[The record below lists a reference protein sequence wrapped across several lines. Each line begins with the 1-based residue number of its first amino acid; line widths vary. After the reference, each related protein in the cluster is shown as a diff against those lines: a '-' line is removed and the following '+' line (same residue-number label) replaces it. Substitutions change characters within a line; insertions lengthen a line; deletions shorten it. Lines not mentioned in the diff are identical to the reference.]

1 MVSWQQKLHHFRST
15 WVEPIIPLR
24 QMRNSFSLYRRF
36 LSDWSRYEQLPE
48 AEDLHFLDSYP
59 CLLDRRRTTPINRQY
74 LYQAVWAFK
83 RIKES
88 GASFH
93 LDVGSEVAF
102 LAMLSVTMPAIYIDI
117 RPALLSLE
125 NFGSMQGS
133 VLELPFANQSVLSL
147 SCLHVVEHIG
157 LGRYGD
163 PLDTQGS
170 KKAIRELCRVLA
182 VGGNLFF
189 STPIGKPRT
198 CFNAHRI
205 QSPIQ
210 IIEMFGDLEL
220 AEFSVID
227 DRDVFNQNVPASDY
241 IDSNYACGLFRFC
254 RLAG

>member
-1 MVSWQQKLHHFRST
+1 M
-15 WVEPIIPLR
+15 
-24 QMRNSFSLYRRF
+24 
-36 LSDWSRYEQLPE
+36 
-48 AEDLHFLDSYP
+48 
-59 CLLDRRRTTPINRQY
+59 LDRRRTTPINRQY

-88 GASFH
+88 GATFH

-102 LAMLSVTMPAIYIDI
+102 LAMLSAVTPAIYIDI

-133 VLELPFANQSVLSL
+133 ILELPFADHSVLSL

-163 PLDTQGS
+163 PLDTHGT
-170 KKAIRELCRVLA
+170 KKAIRELRRVLA
-182 VGGNLFF
+182 AGGNLFF
-189 STPIGKPRT
+189 STPIGKPRM

-205 QSPIQ
+205 HSPTQ
-210 IIEMFGDLEL
+210 IIEMFGDLDL

-227 DRDVFNQNVPASDY
+227 DRDILYQNVSPLEYVDA
-241 IDSNYACGLFRFC
+241 NYTCGLFRFR
-254 RLAG
+254 RLAV

>member
-1 MVSWQQKLHHFRST
+1 MESWQQKFQHFRST
-15 WVEPIIPLR
+15 WVEPIIPLQ
-24 QMRNSFSLYRRF
+24 QMRNSYSLYRRF
-36 LSDWSRYEQLPE
+36 LSDWSRYEQLPK
-48 AEDLHFLDSYP
+48 AEELHFLDSYP

-102 LAMLSVTMPAIYIDI
+102 LAMLSVVTPAIYIDI
-117 RPALLSLE
+117 RPALLSLK
-125 NFGSMQGS
+125 NFGSLQGS
-133 VLELPFANQSVLSL
+133 ILELPFADQSVRSL

-170 KKAIRELCRVLA
+170 KKAIRELARVLA
-182 VGGNLFF
+182 PGGNLFF
-189 STPIGKPRT
+189 STPIGKPRV

-205 QSPIQ
+205 HAPSHIL
-210 IIEMFGDLEL
+210 EMFSSLRL
-220 AEFSVID
+220 IEFSAINDQDEFVE
-227 DRDVFNQNVPASDY
+227 NVHPDQL
-241 IDSNYACGLFRFC
+241 SNSTYSCGLFWFQ
-254 RLAG
+254 AA